1 MTNPPSPPTPHK
13 KVTSHIKV
21 SGLHS
26 AGASYKTKVPPR
38 ATPTMAM
45 KTVTNGNCSMGAM
58 ALEDLEV
65 EVEADEPGD
74 DEPEVDSGRGNGS
87 A

>member
-1 MTNPPSPPTPHK
+1 
-13 KVTSHIKV
+13 
-21 SGLHS
+21 
-26 AGASYKTKVPPR
+26 
-38 ATPTMAM
+38 MAM